1 MFKVGYYLNSNFKH
15 ELGKSNGAMVDHE
28 LDQVQKL
35 EKVANF
41 KHSEVGL
48 GDVDHGIEGDVG
60 KGDIGD
66 VGEGGAIVEEWEAT
80 KP

>member
-1 MFKVGYYLNSNFKH
+1 
-15 ELGKSNGAMVDHE
+15 
-28 LDQVQKL
+28 
-35 EKVANF
+35 
-41 KHSEVGL
+41 L